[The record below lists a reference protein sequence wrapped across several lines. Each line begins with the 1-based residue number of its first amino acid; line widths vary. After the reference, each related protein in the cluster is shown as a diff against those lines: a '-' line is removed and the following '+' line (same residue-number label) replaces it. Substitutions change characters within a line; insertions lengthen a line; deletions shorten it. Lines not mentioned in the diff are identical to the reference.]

1 MINLQEEDWFV
12 PGVKQGKVALGEF
25 AKQIAFVI
33 DGEVAFFIGVKDE
46 IADRLVRA
54 NSFSECE
61 MVNGLFCVSF
71 AVDGE
76 FDQILCNEMVQAGF
90 LSNPQLVHVHKDI
103 QRHAEL
109 AEPGWLYVNG
119 QFIVPGV
126 YE

>member
-71 AVDGE
+71 V
-76 FDQILCNEMVQAGF
+76 L
-90 LSNPQLVHVHKDI
+90 
-103 QRHAEL
+103 
-109 AEPGWLYVNG
+109 
-119 QFIVPGV
+119 
-126 YE
+126 

>member
-1 MINLQEEDWFV
+1 MINLQEEDWFI
-12 PGVKQGKVALGEF
+12 PGVKQSKVALGES
-25 AKQIAFVI
+25 ARQIAFVI
-33 DGEVAFFIGVKDE
+33 DNEVAFFIGVKDE
-46 IADRLVRA
+46 IADRLLRA

-76 FDQILCNEMVQAGF
+76 LDQILCNEMAQAGF

-103 QRHAEL
+103 QRYAEL

>member
-76 FDQILCNEMVQAGF
+76 LDQILCNEMAQAGF

-103 QRHAEL
+103 QRYAEL